1 MLAPATG
8 SSTINVGNEE
18 RILSAIAGAA
28 LASYGLRHL
37 FTMRGL
43 LSAAAGGLLLSRGI
57 TGYCMVNN
65 ALGRNSAVRKTSA
78 MEANATFVIN
88 KPRHQ
93 VYAFWR
99 QLENL
104 PRFMKHL
111 ETVHVLDSFRST
123 WTAKVPGNLG
133 TVSWEAAITEDREGE
148 FLSWSSLPGST
159 VDNAGSIEFRDSPNG
174 QDTEIQVKMTYRLPG
189 GDIGTLAGK
198 LFNPAVESMIMED
211 VRRFKSIMET
221 GEAPPEETNVLAD
234 PGETKTKKQRQ
245 SRKKTD
251 TSNKIEEAHNSAYD
265 SGLTEGQ
272 IY

>member
-8 SSTINVGNEE
+8 SSTINVGAEE
-18 RILSAIAGAA
+18 RVLSAIAGAA

-37 FTMRGL
+37 FTLRGL
-43 LSAAAGGLLLSRGI
+43 LSTAAGGLLLSRGI

-111 ETVHVLDSFRST
+111 ENVKVLDSFRST

-159 VDNAGSIEFRDSPNG
+159 IDNAGSIEFKDTANG
-174 QDTEIQVKMTYRLPG
+174 LDTEIKVQMTYRLPG

-198 LFNPAVESMIMED
+198 LFNPAVEDIIRED
-211 VRRFKSIMET
+211 IQRFKSIMET
-221 GEAPPEETNVLAD
+221 GEAPPEEKSVSAES
-234 PGETKTKKQRQ
+234 ETKPKKQRQ
-245 SRKKTD
+245 SRKKTE
-251 TSNKIEEAHNSAYD
+251 SSGSIEETQSSYD
-265 SGLTEGQ
+265 SGLT
-272 IY
+272 